1 MLAIVNVPGLARR
14 LEHVGEAVVGRCSA
28 HDDQGRRRRQLA
40 NRPEARQRIV
50 VYLAQ
55 VRIDEEG
62 IGGEQERIAI
72 RRRACRRF
80 RADDLARPRPIVDQD
95 GCALRSPNLIPEQ
108 TRQNV
113 GRTTRRGRNDE
124 LERSLRLRGCAMS
137 CKGNANASDRG
148 SACGQMWKSK
158 ARKFH
163 CSLNSSR
170 TIRTAQDGHVPCSS
184 AIELYLCCLS

>member
-1 MLAIVNVPGLARR
+1 
-14 LEHVGEAVVGRCSA
+14 
-28 HDDQGRRRRQLA
+28 
-40 NRPEARQRIV
+40 
-50 VYLAQ
+50 

-62 IGGEQERIAI
+62 IGGEQERIAV
-72 RRRACRRF
+72 RRRTYRRF
-80 RADDLARPRPIVDQD
+80 RADDLARSRPVVDHD
-95 GCALRSPNLIPEQ
+95 GGALRSPDLFPEQ

-137 CKGNANASDRG
+137 CKGNANAGDRG
-148 SACGQMWKSK
+148 SACGQMRKSK

-170 TIRTAQDGHVPCSS
+170 ILGRRKTGVAYGSS
-184 AIELYLCCLS
+184 VIELYLCCLS